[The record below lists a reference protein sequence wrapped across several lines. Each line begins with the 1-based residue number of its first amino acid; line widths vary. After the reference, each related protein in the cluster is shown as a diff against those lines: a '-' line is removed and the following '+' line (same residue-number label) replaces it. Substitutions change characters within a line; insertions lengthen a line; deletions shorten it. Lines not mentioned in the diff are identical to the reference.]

1 MTLEVAFLG
10 YGFMGKAHANALARL
25 PMFFPDA
32 PTTNRDVLIGRNE
45 RAASEAAKRFGFDRI
60 ATDWRDVIGDV
71 DVFYNL
77 GPNHV
82 HAEPTIAALES
93 DVHVLCEKPLAST
106 LANAE
111 QMVEA
116 AQASDAV
123 AACAFNYR
131 YVPALRLAKRLID
144 EGALGDIRHFRGE
157 YMVDWQADAE
167 DPWVWRNDAEKS
179 GYGQV
184 GDCGSHTIDLARW
197 LVGEITGV
205 SGRLTTMVDD
215 RPAGN
220 ERREVT
226 TDDAYAAIVSFG
238 SGAQGVLEASRVAT
252 GHRATNAIEIIGTDG
267 ALRFD
272 LERLNE
278 LEVFDTDGRGFERI
292 LVTDPNDPYMDTW
305 WPAGH
310 TIGWEHTVIH
320 ENYEFLT
327 AIAENRAPET
337 GFAEGLAAQE
347 VVDAIGES
355 HEHGEWIDR

>member
-1 MTLEVAFLG
+1 
-10 YGFMGKAHANALARL
+10 MGKAHANALARL
-25 PMFFPDA
+25 PMFFPDTPETERHILA
-32 PTTNRDVLIGRNE
+32 GQNESTLTEAADRLGFSQTTTDWLEVVESVDVL
-45 RAASEAAKRFGFDRI
+45 
-60 ATDWRDVIGDV
+60 
-71 DVFYNL
+71 YNL
-77 GPNHV
+77 APNDM
-82 HAEPTIAALES
+82 HAEPCITALES
-93 DVHVLCEKPLAST
+93 GVNVLCEKPLAST
-106 LANAE
+106 LTNAE
-111 QMVEA
+111 RMVEA

-167 DPWVWRNDAEKS
+167 DAWVWRNDAEKA

-184 GDCGSHTIDLARW
+184 ADCGSHTIDLARW

-205 SGRLTTMVDD
+205 SGRLTTMVED

-238 SGAQGVLEASRVAT
+238 SGTQGVLEASRVAT
-252 GHRATNAIEIIGTDG
+252 GHKATNAIEIIGTDG
-267 ALRFD
+267 TLRFD

-278 LEVFDTDGRGFERI
+278 LEVLDADGRGFERI
-292 LVTDPNDPYMDTW
+292 LVTDPGDPYMDTW
-305 WPAGH
+305 WPPGH

-320 ENYEFLT
+320 ENREFLT
-327 AIAENRAPET
+327 AIAENRTPET
-337 GFAEGLAAQE
+337 GFVEGLAAQE

-355 HEHGEWIDR
+355 HELGEWIDR